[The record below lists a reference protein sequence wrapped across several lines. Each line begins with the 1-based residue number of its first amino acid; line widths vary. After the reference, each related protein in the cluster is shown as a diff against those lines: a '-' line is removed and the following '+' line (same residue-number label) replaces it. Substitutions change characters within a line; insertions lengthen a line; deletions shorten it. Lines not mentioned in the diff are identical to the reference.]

1 MALTDLD
8 AQRQLLHD
16 CWSKKRGAW
25 EEFVAQYSR
34 LIYYSIQRTCRLKSY
49 PVTPEEL
56 EDLFN
61 EVFVQILKEDCKK
74 LRQYRGDRGCSVAT
88 WLRTIAG
95 RHVLD
100 HIRRSGRSYLRVDF
114 ESEADEALANSS
126 LLPPSG
132 VNSPEEALLAR
143 EQEEVVAQA
152 VSELSGE
159 DRRFIELYYLQE
171 LSPEEVARALRVTV
185 STVYSRV
192 NRLKSK
198 ISEQIQARASSRAL
212 RDARKPG

>member
-1 MALTDLD
+1 MTATDQD

-25 EEFVAQYSR
+25 EEFVSQYSR
-34 LIYYSIQRTCRLKSY
+34 LIYYSIHRTCRLKSY

-61 EVFVQILKEDCKK
+61 EVFVLILKEDCKK

-88 WLRTIAG
+88 WLRTITT

-114 ESEADEALANSS
+114 EAEAEEGLVSGSLVPSS
-126 LLPPSG
+126 G
-132 VNSPEEALLAR
+132 GMSPEEILLFKER
-143 EQEEVVAQA
+143 EEVVARA

-198 ISEQIQARASSRAL
+198 ISEQIQDR
-212 RDARKPG
+212 ARKPG